1 MLARCIFSFLI
12 LGSALILSP
21 AGAWSEDYTG
31 PTPPKPDMVYLVH
44 ADNLVPTE
52 AADAKQEKGD
62 TYSISGTASSARTPL
77 AEPIFLVQSDHLSA
91 DSLELYRLS
100 VKSGHRE
107 ANVSGSRR
115 GGGRALHL
123 QVTKLGRNLYRLEA
137 AEVLENGEYALS
149 PAGSNKVFCFEVY

>member
-1 MLARCIFSFLI
+1 MFARCVFSFLI
-12 LGSALILSP
+12 LGSVA
-21 AGAWSEDYTG
+21 AWSADYTG

-52 AADAKQEKGD
+52 DTDAKQEKGD
-62 TYSISGTASSARTPL
+62 TYSIPGAASSARTPL
-77 AEPIFLVQSDHLSA
+77 AEPIFLLQSDHLSA
-91 DSLELYRLS
+91 ESLELYHLS
-100 VKSGHRE
+100 VKGGRRE

-123 QVTKLGRNLYRLEA
+123 QVTKLGRNLYKLEA
-137 AEVLENGEYALS
+137 AELLENGEYALT

>member
-1 MLARCIFSFLI
+1 MFARCVFSFLF
-12 LGSALILSP
+12 LGAL
-21 AGAWSEDYTG
+21 AAWSADYTG
-31 PTPPKPDMVYLVH
+31 PTPPQPDLVYLVH

-77 AEPIFLVQSDHLSA
+77 AEPIFIVQSDHLSA

-107 ANVSGSRR
+107 ANVSGNRR

>member
-1 MLARCIFSFLI
+1 MKSEPGVTTKDEHIAGIEAKGARRVATF
-12 LGSALILSP
+12 
-21 AGAWSEDYTG
+21 
-31 PTPPKPDMVYLVH
+31 
-44 ADNLVPTE
+44 E

-107 ANVSGSRR
+107 ANVSGNRR

-137 AEVLENGEYALS
+137 SELLENGQYALS